1 MLGRVHVNRVR
12 WRQVK
17 FSRREGLRSERDFCV
32 KFRSSREK
40 AKARVHRRARSGV
53 LALLIA
59 TGLRLFVAAAW
70 ADPPKVSGQMILAWQ
85 STRGE
90 PQTGIE
96 IRLRVA
102 EGWHIN
108 SHDPTDSYL
117 VPTEVEIAPPEGL
130 AVEAIEYP
138 EPVARSL
145 AFAPGKVFELYEG
158 SVVISL
164 TLRGR
169 VTGDGVVRATVKYQ
183 ACSDTVCLRPASLT
197 LELALERARA
207 PAASMSGADTVGRA
221 GMVEQW
227 MARGGYGYALAAIF
241 TLGLALNLTPCV
253 YPLVSVTVAYFGS
266 QAPTEGR
273 RWLMAACYVLG
284 ICLTF
289 SAVGVSA
296 ALSGGLFGAALQRPA
311 VLLGIAGLMVFFA
324 AGSFGFYQWRVPSA
338 LTTRAGRAARGLGGA
353 FIMGLTMGLVAAPC
367 IGPVVAGVL
376 LFVGSR
382 QDPLEGS
389 LLFFVM
395 ALGLGFPYLLLAVAS
410 GALRQLPRSGA
421 WLEWVEK
428 LFGFVLLGMAV
439 YFAAPVVGDRTAALA
454 AAAVVAGAG
463 IYLGFRFGQFGRRME
478 IARKIFGVGACS
490 VAVYLVLPVG
500 TEPAITW
507 LDFRPE
513 LIKIARVQGKPAIVE
528 FTADWCLPCR
538 EMERSTFRS
547 REVGREAKRFLML
560 RADVTAATPESD
572 EWMSM
577 FGVNGVPTIVFLRPD
592 GAEETRAL
600 GFLGPQEFLALL
612 RRTGG
617 GRAEG

>member
-1 MLGRVHVNRVR
+1 
-12 WRQVK
+12 
-17 FSRREGLRSERDFCV
+17 
-32 KFRSSREK
+32 
-40 AKARVHRRARSGV
+40 
-53 LALLIA
+53 
-59 TGLRLFVAAAW
+59 
-70 ADPPKVSGQMILAWQ
+70 MILAWQ

-90 PQTGIE
+90 PQTRIE

-102 EGWHIN
+102 KGWHIN
-108 SHDPTDSYL
+108 SHDPADSYL
-117 VPTEVEIAPPEGL
+117 VPTEVEVSPPEGL

-145 AFAPGKVFELYEG
+145 AFAPGKILELYEE
-158 SVVISL
+158 SVVISAKL
-164 TLRGR
+164 SGR
-169 VTGDGVVRATVKYQ
+169 AKHDGVVKATVRYQ

-197 LELALERARA
+197 LELAVEGGR
-207 PAASMSGADTVGRA
+207 PQGASKSGADAVGHA
-221 GMVEQW
+221 EMMEQW
-227 MARGGYGYALAAIF
+227 MARGGYGYALPAMFI
-241 TLGLALNLTPCV
+241 LGLALNLTPCV

-338 LTTRAGRAARGLGGA
+338 LATRAGRAVRGLLGA
-353 FIMGLTMGLVAAPC
+353 FIMGLTMGVVAAPC

-389 LLFFVM
+389 LFFFVM

-410 GALRQLPRSGA
+410 GALGQLPRSGA

-439 YFAAPVVGDRTAALA
+439 YFAAPVVGDRVAGVA
-454 AAAVVAGAG
+454 AATVAAVGG
-463 IYLGFRFGQFGRRME
+463 IYLGFRFGRFGWRME

-490 VAVYLVLPVG
+490 AAVYLVLPVG
-500 TEPAITW
+500 AEPAVAWI
-507 LDFRPE
+507 DFRPE
-513 LIKIARVQGKPAIVE
+513 LVKIARAQGKPAVVE

-538 EMERSTFRS
+538 EMERTTFRS
-547 REVGREAKRFLML
+547 REVGRETKRFLML
-560 RADVTAATPESD
+560 RADVTAATPQSD

-577 FGVNGVPTIVFLRPD
+577 FGVNGVPTIIFLRPD

-600 GFLGPQEFLALL
+600 GFVGPEEFLALL
-612 RRTGG
+612 RRAG
-617 GRAEG
+617 GRWERG